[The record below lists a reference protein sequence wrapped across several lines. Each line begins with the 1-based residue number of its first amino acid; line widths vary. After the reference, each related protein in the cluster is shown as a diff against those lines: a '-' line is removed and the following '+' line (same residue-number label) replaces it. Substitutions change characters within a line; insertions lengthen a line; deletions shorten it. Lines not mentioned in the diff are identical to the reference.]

1 MRLHASRKEVIEI
14 EYQDEAGTGLGPTVE
29 FFTLVAGEVQRKD
42 LGMWICED
50 DLTPV
55 DRELDLGSGG
65 KLHVPPIM
73 RIYHIKNRKTAW
85 LLRVAF

>member
-14 EYQDEAGTGLGPTVE
+14 EYQEEAGTGLGPTVE

-50 DLTPV
+50 DLTPA

-65 KLHVPPIM
+65 WFTGT
-73 RIYHIKNRKTAW
+73 R
-85 LLRVAF
+85 